1 MSLVYCHR
9 LHRYVDRGKRTEL
22 TLQPAGAYDLPDGL
36 ALKLVDAHPSKL
48 CLLSDGSD
56 PSKHKCETTK
66 VVKAEELLEAER
78 RELIATTHMEKPV
91 MNTRF
96 PSPTRISAQKRVLL
110 KQAQKRSRIA
120 RVATRGGS
128 S

>member
-9 LHRYVDRGKRTEL
+9 FHRYADRGKRTEY
-22 TLQPAGAYDLPDGL
+22 TLHPAVAYDLPDGL
-36 ALKLVDAHPSKL
+36 ALMLVDAHPSKL

-66 VVKAEELLEAER
+66 VVKAEAILEAER
-78 RELIATTHMEKPV
+78 EALTVTTNMDKP
-91 MNTRF
+91 MMDTRM
-96 PSPTRISAQKRVLL
+96 PSPTRISAQRRLL
-110 KQAQKRSRIA
+110 LRQAQKRSRIA